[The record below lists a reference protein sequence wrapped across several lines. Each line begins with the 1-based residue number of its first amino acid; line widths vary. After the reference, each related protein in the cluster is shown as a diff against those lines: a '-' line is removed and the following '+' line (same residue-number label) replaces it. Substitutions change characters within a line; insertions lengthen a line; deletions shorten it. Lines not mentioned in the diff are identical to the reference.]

1 MNPIENEK
9 KMLTILK
16 INEYL
21 WLFFIIVS
29 ISLTTYMLIVND
41 RSQAI
46 YFLVLTFISGLFY
59 SFKRRQRKK
68 HSERIINAE
77 NSKKEK
83 N

>member
-29 ISLTTYMLIVND
+29 ISLTAYMLIVNN

>member
-29 ISLTTYMLIVND
+29 ISLTAYMLIVND

-46 YFLVLTFISGLFY
+46 YFLALTFISGLFY

>member
-1 MNPIENEK
+1 MDNQIKNEK

-21 WLFFIIVS
+21 WLFFIV
-29 ISLTTYMLIVND
+29 ISVILTSYMLITND

-46 YFLVLTFISGLFY
+46 YFLVLTFVSGLFY

-68 HSERIINAE
+68 HAERIE
-77 NSKKEK
+77 KYESTKK
-83 N
+83 

>member
-21 WLFFIIVS
+21 WLFFIVVS
-29 ISLTTYMLIVND
+29 VCLTAYMLIVKD

-59 SFKRRQRKK
+59 SFKRRQRKR
-68 HSERIINAE
+68 HAERILNAE
-77 NSKKEK
+77 NSQKIK

>member
-1 MNPIENEK
+1 MDKQIENEK

-21 WLFFIIVS
+21 WLFFII
-29 ISLTTYMLIVND
+29 ISVILTSYMLITKD

-59 SFKRRQRKK
+59 AFKRRQRKR
-68 HSERIINAE
+68 HTERIEKFEA
-77 NSKKEK
+77 SKK
-83 N
+83 

>member
-21 WLFFIIVS
+21 WLFFIIIS
-29 ISLTTYMLIVND
+29 ISLTAYMLIVND

>member
-1 MNPIENEK
+1 MDKHIENEK

-29 ISLTTYMLIVND
+29 VILTSYMLISND

-59 SFKRRQRKK
+59 SFKRRQRKR
-68 HSERIINAE
+68 HTERIE
-77 NSKKEK
+77 KYEVSKK
-83 N
+83 